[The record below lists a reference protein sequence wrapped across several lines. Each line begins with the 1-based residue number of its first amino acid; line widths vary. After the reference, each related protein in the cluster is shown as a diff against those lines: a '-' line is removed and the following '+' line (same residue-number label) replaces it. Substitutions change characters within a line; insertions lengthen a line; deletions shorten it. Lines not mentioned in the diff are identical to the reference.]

1 MINQPLVITDKEFH
15 DYMEFC
21 IDLCNRNNVVFRIQ
35 REDGTAVMCVPV
47 KQESVIPN
55 DVQEQVEEFQK
66 QFLDNL
72 DPDPV

>member
-1 MINQPLVITDKEFH
+1 MINQPLVITEQEFY

-21 IDLCNRNNVVFRIQ
+21 IDLCNRNNVVFRIE
-35 REDGTAVMCVPV
+35 RKDGTAVMCVPV